1 MSSQPN
7 ATLPPKRRLDSLER
21 QAMAWV
27 RRMASGEM
35 THADGEALREWARRD
50 PSHAKALANA
60 RRQWQHL
67 THAAHQSASAAAA
80 CAATARPVAPPRSAG
95 RGFNPRRRWW
105 LAGTAGAFATAAGV
119 AAISGPLGLWQG
131 AAALHADYRTG
142 TGEQRTVALA
152 GNVSVEMNTRTSL
165 ALRAGSTS
173 GIDLLGG
180 EAAVDTTRTS
190 APFVIVAGAGR
201 TIAHRARV
209 EVRNVAQKV
218 CVTCIDGV
226 AEVVHTAGRVQ
237 LRARQQLVYDER
249 ALQSLVNVGEAEM
262 PAWRDGYLRFAEVPL
277 GEVIDEINRYRPGKV
292 VLMNDKLAA
301 RPVTGRF
308 AIRSLDVAL
317 GQIERSLQLSAH
329 TLPGGIV
336 LLG

>member
-1 MSSQPN
+1 MSSRPE
-7 ATLPPKRRLDSLER
+7 AKLPPKRRLDTLER
-21 QAMAWV
+21 QAMTWV
-27 RRMASGEM
+27 RRMAAGEM
-35 THADGEALREWARRD
+35 THADGDALREWARRD
-50 PSHAKALANA
+50 PRHAQALADA

-67 THAAHQSASAAAA
+67 TQAAQQTASAPCTAPAKPAAPERK
-80 CAATARPVAPPRSAG
+80 AT
-95 RGFNPRRRWW
+95 RGFDPRRRWW
-105 LAGTAGAFATAAGV
+105 LAGTAGAFATVAGV
-119 AAISGPLGLWQG
+119 AVIGGPLGLLPG
-131 AAALHADYRTG
+131 TTALRADYRTG
-142 TGEQRTVALA
+142 TGEQRTIALA
-152 GNVSVEMNTRTSL
+152 GNVSVEMNTRTSM
-165 ALRAGSTS
+165 ALSTGTTP

-180 EAAVDTTRTS
+180 EAAVDTTRAA
-190 APFVIVAGAGR
+190 APFEIVAGAGR
-201 TIAHRARV
+201 TIARHARV

-218 CVTCIDGV
+218 CVTCIEGV
-226 AEVVHTAGRVQ
+226 ADVVHTAGRVQ

-249 ALQSLVNVGEAEM
+249 ALQSLVNVGDNDM
-262 PAWRDGYLRFAEVPL
+262 PAWREGYLRFAEVPL

-292 VLMNDKLAA
+292 VLVNDKVAA

>member
-1 MSSQPN
+1 MSSRPE
-7 ATLPPKRRLDSLER
+7 AKLPRKRRLDALER
-21 QAMAWV
+21 QAMTWV
-27 RRMASGEM
+27 RRMAAGEM
-35 THADGEALREWARRD
+35 THADGDALREWARRD
-50 PSHAKALANA
+50 PSHAQALADA

-67 THAAHQSASAAAA
+67 TQAAQQTASASCTAAAKP
-80 CAATARPVAPPRSAG
+80 AAPAPKPKAT
-95 RGFNPRRRWW
+95 RGFDPRRRWW
-105 LAGTAGAFATAAGV
+105 LAGTAGAFATVAGV
-119 AAISGPLGLWQG
+119 AVIGAPLGLLPG
-131 AAALHADYRTG
+131 TTALRADYRTG
-142 TGEQRTVALA
+142 TGEQRTIALA
-152 GNVSVEMNTRTSL
+152 GNVSVEMNTRTSM
-165 ALRAGSTS
+165 ALSAGSTP

-180 EAAVDTTRTS
+180 EAAVDTTRAS
-190 APFVIVAGAGR
+190 APFEIVAGAGR
-201 TIAHRARV
+201 TIARSARV

-218 CVTCIDGV
+218 CVTCIEGV
-226 AEVVHTAGRVQ
+226 ADVVHTAGRVQ

-249 ALQSLVNVGEAEM
+249 ALQSLVNVGDNDM

-292 VLMNDKLAA
+292 VLMNDKVAA

-317 GQIERSLQLSAH
+317 GQIEHSLQLSAH

>member
-7 ATLPPKRRLDSLER
+7 ATLPSKRRLDSLER

>member
-119 AAISGPLGLWQG
+119 AAISVPLGLWQG

-142 TGEQRTVALA
+142 TGEQRIVALA

-165 ALRAGSTS
+165 ALRTGSTS